1 MYRIL
6 FDIKKNSRIVEERL
20 RSWLFRIYGSKIAGK
35 CLFGRRVRIDNPWR
49 ISVGFRTQIEADVW
63 IKIVTNKAK
72 VTIGDFSFI
81 GRGVEIDVSEEVS
94 IGNHVLIAPGV
105 FITDHSHNIE
115 ENKLIFSQGCKFS
128 AVIIEDD
135 VWLGVKSV
143 VLPGVLIGRGAVI
156 GAGAIVTHNVPK
168 NAIVAGVPAKILRYR
183 NVSANEK

>member
-1 MYRIL
+1 MHQIL
-6 FDIKKNSRIVEERL
+6 FDLMKN
-20 RSWLFRIYGSKIAGK
+20 FRIFQERMRSLLIILRGGKIAGK
-35 CLFGRRVRIDNPWR
+35 CLFGRRVRIDNPWC
-49 ISVGFRTQIEADVW
+49 ISVGYRAQIESDVW

-72 VTIGDFSFI
+72 LAIGDFSFL

-115 ENKLIFSQGCKFS
+115 KDKHISSQGCNSS

-156 GAGAIVTHNVPK
+156 GAGSIVTHNVPR
-168 NAIVAGVPAKILRYR
+168 NAIVAGSPAKILRYR
-183 NVSANEK
+183 K